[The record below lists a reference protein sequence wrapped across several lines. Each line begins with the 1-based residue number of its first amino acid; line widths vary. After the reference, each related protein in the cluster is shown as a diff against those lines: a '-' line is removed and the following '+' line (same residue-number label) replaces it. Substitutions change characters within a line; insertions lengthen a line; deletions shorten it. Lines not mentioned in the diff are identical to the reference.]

1 MASTFKSMEE
11 IFTLD
16 DHARLALDVAKHAA
30 LANGDSRC
38 GTEYLLYGLV
48 ATAHGELTELIE
60 LFALNTLRIDRAIE
74 RLVEQRPATLRSFA
88 DPQLTER
95 ATTALMTARLDR
107 NGPTGTFELLHGLL
121 ADDDSGACA
130 VLRDLG
136 VVPGEAR
143 RLVSYGIRHLT
154 KEEID
159 DLLTTLDRRSSTHY
173 AWWGPDPSGRIE
185 AIQAPGVI
193 PLHVASSDSA
203 RVELTAFGSDSFG
216 FGFTLSLR
224 SLRTWVLPPVFA
236 PEEALVP
243 GQGAQYNDGPDFFL
257 IQLIMPDGT
266 VIDNR
271 AVFERFNNEQPS
283 AARLISLGQR
293 NEQVNIN
300 DRRQPEQH
308 IVTGDWWVWPKPL
321 PGIVQVRV
329 DWPAESVSG
338 VATFD
343 SSLLHAHAT
352 QSAASP
358 SGSGQIHPGQ
368 SSTDA

>member
-1 MASTFKSMEE
+1 MEE
-11 IFTLD
+11 ELTLD

-48 ATAHGELTELIE
+48 ATARGELTELID

-74 RLVEQRPATLRSFA
+74 RLVEARPETLGSFA
-88 DPQLTER
+88 DPMLTER
-95 ATTALMTARLDR
+95 AHAALLTKRLDGD
-107 NGPTGTFELLHGLL
+107 GPTGTFELLHGLL
-121 ADDDSGACA
+121 LDDNSGACA

-136 VVPGEAR
+136 VQPSEAR

-154 KEEID
+154 KDEID
-159 DLLTTLDRRSSTHY
+159 DLLTTLDRRTSTHY
-173 AWWGPDPSGRIE
+173 AWWGPDPAGRIE
-185 AIQAPGVI
+185 AIRAPGVI

-203 RVELTAFGSDSFG
+203 RVELSAFGSDTFG

-236 PEEALVP
+236 PEEALIP
-243 GQGAQYNDGPDFFL
+243 GQGARYNDGPDFFL
-257 IQLIMPDGT
+257 IQLTLPDGT

-271 AVFERFNNEQPS
+271 AVFDRFGNSQPS
-283 AARLISLGQR
+283 APRLIQLGQR
-293 NEQVNIN
+293 TEQVNIN
-300 DRRQPEQH
+300 DRRKPEQQ

-321 PGIVQVRV
+321 PGTVQVRV

-338 VATFD
+338 AATFD
-343 SSLLHAHAT
+343 ASLLHAHASPT
-352 QSAASP
+352 AS
-358 SGSGQIHPGQ
+358 GHPGQ
-368 SSTDA
+368 PSTGA

>member
-1 MASTFKSMEE
+1 MDEE
-11 IFTLD
+11 FSLD

-48 ATAHGELTELIE
+48 ATARGELTELIE

-74 RLVEQRPATLRSFA
+74 RLIEQRPGTLGSFA
-88 DPQLTER
+88 DPRLTER
-95 ATTALMTARLDR
+95 AVAALQTPRIDS

-121 ADDDSGACA
+121 VDDASGACA
-130 VLRDLG
+130 VLKDLG
-136 VVPGEAR
+136 VQPDEAR
-143 RLVSYGIRHLT
+143 RLVAYGIRHLT

-159 DLLTTLDRRSSTHY
+159 DLLTTLDRRTTTHY

-185 AIQAPGVI
+185 AIRAPGVI

-203 RVELTAFGSDSFG
+203 RVELTAFGSDTFG
-216 FGFTLSLR
+216 FGFTLTMR

-257 IQLIMPDGT
+257 LQITLPDGT
-266 VIDNR
+266 VLDNR
-271 AVFERFNNEQPS
+271 AIFERFDSNQPS
-283 AARLISLGQR
+283 SARLISLGQR
-293 NEQVNIN
+293 DEHVNIN
-300 DRRQPEQH
+300 DRRQPKQH

-321 PGIVQVRV
+321 PGTVQVRV

-338 VATFD
+338 VTTFD
-343 SSLLHAHAT
+343 ASLLQANV
-352 QSAASP
+352 QQAS
-358 SGSGQIHPGQ
+358 GGQPGQ
-368 SSTDA
+368 PGAGA